1 MGNTPSSHKISAQDK
16 AILDMKNQRDRLHQ
30 YQKRITVITD
40 REKAIAK
47 ECLVNGDKSK
57 ALLALRRKKYQES
70 LLTKT
75 DAQLE
80 QLEKLTSSVEF
91 ALVQKDVLFGL
102 KQGTS
107 VLKEIHKEMGG
118 IENVEKLM
126 GESEEARAYQKEISE
141 MLGTR
146 MSNQDEDEVED
157 ELDALEQELSGNKI
171 SSAQGLPNVPTTTL
185 PEEDGQK
192 SQADQQRTR
201 ARARM
206 RKEAAQAAEP
216 MLA

>member
-1 MGNTPSSHKISAQDK
+1 
-16 AILDMKNQRDRLHQ
+16 
-30 YQKRITVITD
+30 
-40 REKAIAK
+40 
-47 ECLVNGDKSK
+47 
-57 ALLALRRKKYQES
+57 
-70 LLTKT
+70 
-75 DAQLE
+75 
-80 QLEKLTSSVEF
+80 
-91 ALVQKDVLFGL
+91 
-102 KQGTS
+102 
-107 VLKEIHKEMGG
+107 
-118 IENVEKLM
+118 
-126 GESEEARAYQKEISE
+126 